1 MGSEPDCTDQGG
13 AGGFP
18 RRLAGHLATRWRI
31 VALAVGLAVV
41 GQLVL
46 LVQPLFAGA
55 LIEAVEQGT
64 PPGGPVLWLV
74 VSAVGYAVLLSVQLR
89 VTGAVGEGVV
99 RDLRARLLTT
109 FFRLPTLD
117 QESRPPGW
125 YASRIVND
133 PPLVRTVVSEA
144 VVQAAQATLAV
155 IGAGAALIL
164 LDAVTFMAVAAFA
177 IASTVLV
184 AVAARPVGSLRTSI
198 QEAGARITVDVQ
210 RAASRSRLLRAHNA
224 LETWRSRLQAEVLN
238 AYGAGVRLN
247 RVYSVF
253 GPFSA
258 MLMQLA
264 YASTVVVG
272 GYRVAAGAM
281 SFADLIVFLM
291 FFSMF
296 STGISTASAVVMQL
310 REAAAGHARLR
321 ELGEAAGPPT
331 PDPPGRTAPDG
342 PLDVAFDDVWFRYT
356 DERWALAGASFV
368 VPTGAM
374 TALVGGSGS
383 GKSTCLGLVEGFFAP
398 HQGRVLVSGT
408 DLRELDV
415 RGFRDRVG
423 YVEQDSG
430 AVAGTVRENLALGAA
445 GAPSD
450 AAMQRVLVDVALS
463 RLARLGAAGL
473 DVPVG
478 EDGARLSGGERQRLA
493 IARALLREPSLLVLD
508 EPTSSLDG
516 ISEVEVRAV
525 LRAIRSDT
533 TVLLTAHRLS
543 TILDADWIVVLDDG
557 RVVDQGSHHDL
568 LVRCQRYADLVRA
581 QLPDATAST
590 TTSRR

>member
-1 MGSEPDCTDQGG
+1 
-13 AGGFP
+13 
-18 RRLAGHLATRWRI
+18 
-31 VALAVGLAVV
+31 VV
-41 GQLVL
+41 GQVVL
-46 LVQPLFAGA
+46 LAQPLLAGA
-55 LIEAVEQGT
+55 LIESVERGT
-64 PPGGPVLWLV
+64 PPGKAVLWLV
-74 VSAVGYAVLLSVQLR
+74 VSAFVYAVLLSVQLR

-99 RDLRARLLTT
+99 RDLRDRLLTT

-125 YASRIVND
+125 YASRIVAD
-133 PPLVRTVVSEA
+133 PPLVRAMVSEA
-144 VVQAAQATLAV
+144 IVQAAQATLAV
-155 IGAGAALIL
+155 LGAGVALLL
-164 LDAVTFMAVAAFA
+164 LDAVTFLAVATFA
-177 IASTVLV
+177 VASIVLV

-224 LETWRSRLQAEVLN
+224 LEDWRTRLQTEVVN
-238 AYGAGVRLN
+238 AYVAGVRLN

-272 GYRVAAGAM
+272 GYRVASGAM
-281 SFADLIVFLM
+281 GFADLVVFLM

-296 STGISTASAVVMQL
+296 STGISTASAVAMQL

-321 ELGEAAGPPT
+321 ELGVAATVPVT
-331 PDPPGRTAPDG
+331 HSRAGRVDPDG
-342 PLDVAFDDVWFRYT
+342 PLDVAFEDVWFRYT
-356 DERWALAGASFV
+356 EEAWALAGASFT

-398 HQGRVLVSGT
+398 YDGRVLVSGT
-408 DLRELDV
+408 DLRELDIRSV
-415 RGFRDRVG
+415 RDRVG
-423 YVEQDSG
+423 YVEQDIG
-430 AVAGTVRENLALGAA
+430 AVAGTVRENLALGAVET
-445 GAPSD
+445 PSD
-450 AAMQRVLVDVALS
+450 AAMQRALSDVALS
-463 RLARLGAAGL
+463 RLSKLGAAGL

-478 EDGARLSGGERQRLA
+478 EDGAQLSGGERQRLA
-493 IARALLREPSLLVLD
+493 IARALLRKPSLLVLD

-516 ISEVEVRAV
+516 VSEVEVRAV
-525 LRAIRSDT
+525 LHAIRSET

-543 TILDADWIVVLDDG
+543 TILDADWIVVLDEG
-557 RVVDQGSHHDL
+557 RVVDQGSHEEL
-568 LVRCQRYADLVRA
+568 LARCQRYVDLVRA
-581 QLPDATAST
+581 QSPRSTASPT
-590 TTSRR
+590 T